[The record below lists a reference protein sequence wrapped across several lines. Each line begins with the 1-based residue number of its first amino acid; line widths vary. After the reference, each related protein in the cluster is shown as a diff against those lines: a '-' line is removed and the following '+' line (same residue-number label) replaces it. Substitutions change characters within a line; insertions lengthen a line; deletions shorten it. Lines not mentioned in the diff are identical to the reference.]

1 MDAAYY
7 QEEFRKERRA
17 RLAAERLLEQK
28 QSQLKDANR
37 KLSQHA
43 IYLSG
48 QIVDQRKVLDKL
60 KGENSAATAQSLKAS
75 HKALAAERLLWD
87 AVKSIQDGFAL
98 YDKERKLIAANAPYL
113 ALFES
118 SQNVGPGISMESIL
132 ELCLEGDLVDRGG
145 RSEDEWYDFML
156 DRLNEENIQ
165 PITLKLCN
173 GTYIKLLDRRTADGG
188 IVSLAL
194 NITDTIRREEE
205 LKKARDKAMSA
216 DHAKSAF
223 LAKMSHEF
231 RTPIN
236 GIVGMAELLQDQVN
250 EDEIKLYANTIKSSG
265 LSLLGFVNN
274 VLEYATI
281 EAETPELNIEPFKVT
296 DVVEAVK
303 NGQSVGEIA
312 QDVQV
317 YFDQDPDIPTDL
329 LGDVGRI
336 GQIVE
341 NLFSNAVQNTQSGHI
356 IVRAMWQ
363 QTDDQSHLIFAVE
376 DTGVGIAEDKLEHIF
391 GGFNQA
397 EDSHSRNQDGAG
409 LGLSI
414 VQKLV
419 DAMDGEMSILSTEGI
434 GSQFQVSLPIAC
446 SESASHTSKQS
457 PIDGNALVVSPDPF
471 VHASIARALDMCG
484 IEFDEAEQIP
494 NVMDEDISLVFMDRK
509 FAGEIKISGKKLIE
523 IGDGSN
529 QLTAPYRSEDVLKF
543 ATLDHV
549 IPETSSVTK
558 EPLTTLRVLA
568 AEDNKTNQ
576 LVFSKMVKDANI
588 ELTMVADGKEA
599 VDAYKAFDP
608 HLVFMDI
615 SMPKMDGMEATQ
627 QIRWHE
633 AETGLEPVTI
643 VAMTAHAMEGDEA
656 RIKNCGLDHYLTK
669 PLNKAAILEMIAN
682 VSTAMGVIEP
692 QREAG

>member
-1 MDAAYY
+1 MDTAYY

-28 QSQLKDANR
+28 QSHLKKANH

-43 IYLSG
+43 INLSG

-60 KGENSAATAQSLKAS
+60 HGENSAATAQSLKANL
-75 HKALAAERLLWD
+75 KALAAERLLWD

-98 YDKERKLIAANAPYL
+98 YDKDRKLIAANAPYL

-132 ELCLEGDLVDRGG
+132 ELCLEGDLVDRGD
-145 RSEDEWYDFML
+145 RSADDWYDFML
-156 DRLNEENIQ
+156 DRLNDDIIE
-165 PITLKLCN
+165 PITLKLHN
-173 GTYIKLLDRRTADGG
+173 DVYVKLLDRRTADGG

-205 LKKARDKAMSA
+205 LKKARDKAMAA
-216 DHAKSAF
+216 DRAKSAF

-236 GIVGMAELLQDQVN
+236 GIVGMAELLQEQVM
-250 EDEIKLYANTIKSSG
+250 DEETKLCADTIKSSG

-281 EAETPELNIEPFKVT
+281 EAGTPEMKIEPFEVSEI
-296 DVVEAVK
+296 VEAIKISKSATETAENV
-303 NGQSVGEIA
+303 EI
-312 QDVQV
+312 
-317 YFDQDPDIPTDL
+317 FFEQDPDIPTHL

-336 GQIVE
+336 TQIVG
-341 NLFSNAVQNTQSGHI
+341 NLFSNAVQNTQAGHVM
-356 IVRAMWQ
+356 VRTTWQ
-363 QTDDQSHLIFAVE
+363 NSDDQPQLIFAVE

-391 GGFNQA
+391 EGFNQA
-397 EDSHSRNQDGAG
+397 EDGHARSQDGAG

-419 DAMDGEMSILSTEGI
+419 DAMDGDLSILSTEGK
-434 GSQFQVSLPIAC
+434 GSQFQVSLPISC
-446 SESASHTSKQS
+446 SDSTMPTPKQS
-457 PIDGNALVVSPDPF
+457 PIEGAALVISPDPF
-471 VHASIARALDMCG
+471 VHAALARTLDMCG
-484 IEFDEAEQIP
+484 IEFDEAEQVP
-494 NVMDEDISLVFMDRK
+494 SALDDDISVVFVDHALVDGIE
-509 FAGEIKISGKKLIE
+509 FAGRKLIE
-523 IGDGSN
+523 IGEDSR
-529 QLTAPYRSEDVLKF
+529 QLTSPYRVQDVLKF

-549 IPETSSVTK
+549 ICETTSQPEPSLS
-558 EPLTTLRVLA
+558 TLRVLA

-588 ELTMVADGKEA
+588 ELKMVVDGKEA
-599 VDAYKAFDP
+599 VDAFKTFDP
-608 HLVFMDI
+608 HLIFMDI

-633 AETGLEPVTI
+633 VENGLEPVTI

-656 RIKNCGLDHYLTK
+656 RIRNCGLDHYLTK
-669 PLNKAAILEMIAN
+669 PLSKTAILEMITKISAD
-682 VSTAMGVIEP
+682 MGVAEP
-692 QREAG
+692 DRAAG